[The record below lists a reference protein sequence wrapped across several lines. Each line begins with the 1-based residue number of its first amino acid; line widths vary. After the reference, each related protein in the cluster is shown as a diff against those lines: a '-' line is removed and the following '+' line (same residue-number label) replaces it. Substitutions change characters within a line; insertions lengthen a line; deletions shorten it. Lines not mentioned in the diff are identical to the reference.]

1 MNASS
6 APAYVR
12 FVPISG
18 LNPLV
23 WGGLGCAGQNLTL
36 SKSITPLS
44 WTVLCGMP
52 HPLRRMQRT
61 ASRPQRHSWYSA
73 ETWPPGGGSSSSRT
87 AATPVRRR
95 PDRGHLQDA
104 APQDTPP
111 PCRRLPPMSGP
122 PPRGRPRPAGAP
134 STKRAKDG
142 TMTVGEPMPAIKL
155 RRICIRRGRRAQFWQ
170 ASLFKKDETGMSLA
184 GFVTQRVVFTRNL
197 PDSLI
202 MASYLGNFLKDYL
215 GVVICLKI

>member
-1 MNASS
+1 MERAILRGYLASFAVVPLPFGGRRHQRRHVS
-6 APAYVR
+6 SILPAH
-12 FVPISG
+12 
-18 LNPLV
+18 
-23 WGGLGCAGQNLTL
+23 
-36 SKSITPLS
+36 
-44 WTVLCGMP
+44 P
-52 HPLRRMQRT
+52 HAQT
-61 ASRPQRHSWYSA
+61 Q
-73 ETWPPGGGSSSSRT
+73 PPGGSSSSSSRT

-134 STKRAKDG
+134 STKLAKDG

-170 ASLFKKDETGMSLA
+170 ASLFKKDETGLSLA
-184 GFVTQRVVFTRNL
+184 GFVTKRVVFTQNL